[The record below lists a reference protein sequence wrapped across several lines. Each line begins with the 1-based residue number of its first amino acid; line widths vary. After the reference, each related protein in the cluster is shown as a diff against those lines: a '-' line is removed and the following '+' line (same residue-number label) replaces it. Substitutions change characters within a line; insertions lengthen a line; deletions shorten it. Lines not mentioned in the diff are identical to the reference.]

1 MSVAV
6 AGCASI
12 AGTQSACMAKYQ
24 YFNDVAQCIWAKK
37 LASSSSSPRA
47 AVVDYEARV
56 GLLEQKVSSGQMT
69 DADAKLA
76 LQEYLTRMQASY

>member
-1 MSVAV
+1 
-6 AGCASI
+6 
-12 AGTQSACMAKYQ
+12 MAKNQ

-37 LASSSSSPRA
+37 LASSSSSSRS

-56 GLLEQKVSSGQMT
+56 GLLEQKVSNGQMS

-76 LQEYLTRMQASY
+76 LQDYLTRMQASY